1 MSTTLALLLLFANP
15 AEGADSTPP
24 RYRDADPAQQ
34 QDAQRAESPDPLFDR
49 AQVATD
55 DPAFVLSAVENARQG
70 VVDAKD
76 AATRLTDPELRAAAQ
91 KIGAHNQVTV
101 SGLEKV
107 AQARGWRLPQANPGR
122 QNSVSNTG
130 AVTGP
135 RANAN
140 FIIQQITVHQQVVDQ
155 YRAQLAGNGDAQL
168 KRALRESLPGYE
180 RNLEL
185 LLKLKP

>member
-15 AEGADSTPP
+15 TEGAGSTPP

-34 QDAQRAESPDPLFDR
+34 QDAGRADSPDPYFNR

-70 VVDAKD
+70 VVDASD
-76 AATRLTDPELRAAAQ
+76 AASRLADPELRAAAE
-91 KIGAHNQVTV
+91 KIGAQNQAAVRE
-101 SGLEKV
+101 LEKV
-107 AQARGWRLPQANPGR
+107 AQSKGWRLPESNPGR
-122 QNSVSNTG
+122 QNSVSQTG
-130 AVTGP
+130 AAASP

-140 FIIQQITVHQQVVDQ
+140 FIIQQISVHQQLVDQ

-180 RNLEL
+180 RNLDL